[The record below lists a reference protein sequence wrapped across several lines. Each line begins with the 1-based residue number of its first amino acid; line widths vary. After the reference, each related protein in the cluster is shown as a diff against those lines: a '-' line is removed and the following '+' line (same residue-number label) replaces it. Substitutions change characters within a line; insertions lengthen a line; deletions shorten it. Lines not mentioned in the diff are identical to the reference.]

1 MCSRPISGSWT
12 PCAVDNELL
21 TKTAEVVVFAIPA
34 ILAITMHEAAHGYA
48 ALFRGD
54 PTAREAGR
62 LSLNPIR
69 HIDLFGTILLPG
81 FLIASGAP
89 FLFGW
94 AKPVPV
100 DFGRLRN
107 PRRDMVTVAAA
118 GPGTNLVLA
127 IVSALLIH
135 LAVLAPEPSREWFVS
150 MLVQSIKFNVILGL
164 FNMIPIPPMDGGR
177 VAVGLLPLPAARAL
191 ARLEN
196 SGMFLILG
204 VVVLLPWLGS
214 YIGVDLNIL
223 AWTLL
228 PLTDAVVNWI
238 AVVAGLTG

>member
-1 MCSRPISGSWT
+1 M
-12 PCAVDNELL
+12 
-21 TKTAEVVVFAIPA
+21 TKIAEVVVFAIPA
-34 ILAITMHEAAHGYA
+34 ILAITLHEAAHGYA
-48 ALFRGD
+48 ALWRGD
-54 PTAREAGR
+54 PTAKEAGR

-69 HIDLFGTILLPG
+69 HIDMMGTILLPG

-100 DFGRLRN
+100 NFGRLKN
-107 PRRDMVTVAAA
+107 PRRDMVTVAIA
-118 GPGTNLVLA
+118 GPGTNLLLA

-135 LAVLAPEPSREWFVS
+135 LAVLAPEPTQTWLLE
-150 MLVQSIKFNVILGL
+150 MLKRSVVFNVILGL
-164 FNMIPIPPMDGGR
+164 FNMIPLPPMDGGR

-196 SGMFLILG
+196 YGMFLILG
-204 VVVLLPWLGS
+204 AVVVLPWLGS
-214 YIGVDLNIL
+214 YIGADLNIL

-238 AVVAGLTG
+238 AVAAGLNG

>member
-1 MCSRPISGSWT
+1 M
-12 PCAVDNELL
+12 DNDLL
-21 TKTAEVVVFAIPA
+21 TKIAEVVVFAIPA
-34 ILAITMHEAAHGYA
+34 ILAITLHEAAHGYA
-48 ALFRGD
+48 ALWRGD
-54 PTAREAGR
+54 PTAKEAGR

-69 HIDLFGTILLPG
+69 HIDMMGTILLPG

-100 DFGRLRN
+100 SFGRLKN
-107 PRRDMVTVAAA
+107 PRRDMVTVAIA
-118 GPGTNLVLA
+118 GPGMNLFLA
-127 IVSALLIH
+127 IVSAFAIH
-135 LAVLAPEPSREWFVS
+135 LALLAPEPSQTWLVE
-150 MLVQSIKFNVILGL
+150 MLRRSVVFNVILGL
-164 FNMIPIPPMDGGR
+164 FNMIPLPPMDGGR

-196 SGMFLILG
+196 YGMFLILG
-204 VVVLLPWLGS
+204 VVVILPWLGS
-214 YIGVDLNIL
+214 YIGADLNIL

-238 AVVAGLTG
+238 AVVAGFSG

>member
-1 MCSRPISGSWT
+1 M
-12 PCAVDNELL
+12 DNDTL
-21 TKTAEVVVFAIPA
+21 TTIASVIVFAIPA
-34 ILAITMHEAAHGYA
+34 ILAITLHEAAHGYA

-54 PTAREAGR
+54 PTAKEAGR
-62 LSLNPIR
+62 LTLNPVK
-69 HIDLFGTILLPG
+69 HIDPIGTILLPG

-100 DFGRLRN
+100 NFARLRN
-107 PRRDMVTVAAA
+107 PRRDMVLVAGA
-118 GPGTNLVLA
+118 GPGTNLFLA

-135 LAVLAPEPSREWFVS
+135 FAFLAPQPSQEWLVS
-150 MLVQSIKFNVILGL
+150 MLAESVKFNVILGL
-164 FNMIPIPPMDGGR
+164 FNMIPLPPMDGGR

-196 SGMFLILG
+196 YGMFIILG
-204 VVVLLPWLGS
+204 AVVILPWLGS
-214 YIGVDLNIL
+214 YIGADLNIL
-223 AWTLL
+223 AWTIL

-238 AVVAGLTG
+238 AAVAGLTG

>member
-1 MCSRPISGSWT
+1 MDSGF
-12 PCAVDNELL
+12 L
-21 TKTAEVVVFAIPA
+21 TQAATVIVFAIPA
-34 ILAITMHEAAHGYA
+34 VLAITLHEAAHGYA
-48 ALFRGD
+48 ALFKGD
-54 PTAREAGR
+54 PTAKEAGR
-62 LSLNPIR
+62 LTLNPIR
-69 HIDLFGTILLPG
+69 HVDLVGTVILPG

-100 DFGRLRN
+100 DFSRLRN
-107 PRRDMVTVAAA
+107 PRRDMVFVAAA
-118 GPGTNLVLA
+118 GPGMNLILA

-135 LAVLAPEPSREWFVS
+135 VAFAAPQPSQQWFVD
-150 MLVQSIKFNVILGL
+150 MLVQSMRFNVLIGL
-164 FNMIPIPPMDGGR
+164 FNMIPLPPMDGGR

-196 SGMFLILG
+196 YGMFILLG
-204 VVVLLPWLGS
+204 AVVLLPWLGS
-214 YIGVDLNIL
+214 YVGADLNIL

-238 AVVAGLTG
+238 AAATGLLG

>member
-1 MCSRPISGSWT
+1 
-12 PCAVDNELL
+12 VDNELL
-21 TKTAEVVVFAIPA
+21 TKIAEVVVFAIPA
-34 ILAITMHEAAHGYA
+34 ILAITLHEAAHGYA
-48 ALFRGD
+48 ALWRGD
-54 PTAREAGR
+54 PTAKEAGR

-69 HIDLFGTILLPG
+69 HVDLMGTILLPG

-100 DFGRLRN
+100 NFARLRS
-107 PRRDMVTVAAA
+107 PRSDMVKVAIA
-118 GPGTNLVLA
+118 GPGMNLLLA

-135 LAVLAPEPSREWFVS
+135 LALLAPDPSRQWFIS
-150 MLVQSIKFNVILGL
+150 MLVQSMKFNVILGL
-164 FNMIPIPPMDGGR
+164 FNMIPVPPMDGGR

-196 SGMFLILG
+196 YGMFLILG
-204 VVVLLPWLGS
+204 VVVILPWLGS
-214 YIGVDLNIL
+214 YIGADLNIL

-228 PLTDAVVNWI
+228 PATDAVVNWI
-238 AVVAGLTG
+238 AAAAGLTG

>member
-1 MCSRPISGSWT
+1 MDS
-12 PCAVDNELL
+12 DLL
-21 TKTAEVVVFAIPA
+21 TKIAEVVVFAIPA
-34 ILAITMHEAAHGYA
+34 ILAITLHEAAHGYA
-48 ALFRGD
+48 ALWRGD
-54 PTAREAGR
+54 PTAKEAGR

-69 HIDLFGTILLPG
+69 HVDVMGTILLPG

-100 DFGRLRN
+100 NFGRLKN
-107 PRRDMVTVAAA
+107 PRRDMVAVAIA
-118 GPGTNLVLA
+118 GPGTNLFLA

-135 LAVLAPEPSREWFVS
+135 LALLAPDPSRQWFVS
-150 MLVQSIKFNVILGL
+150 MLIESMKFNVILGL
-164 FNMIPIPPMDGGR
+164 FNMIPLPPMDGGR

-196 SGMFLILG
+196 YGMFLILG
-204 VVVLLPWLGS
+204 AVVLLPWLGS
-214 YIGVDLNIL
+214 YIGADLNIL

-228 PLTDAVVNWI
+228 PATDAVVNWI
-238 AVVAGLTG
+238 AATAGLTG

>member
-1 MCSRPISGSWT
+1 MDKDI
-12 PCAVDNELL
+12 L
-21 TKTAEVVVFAIPA
+21 TTIATVVVFAIPA
-34 ILAITMHEAAHGYA
+34 VLAITLHEAAHGYA

-54 PTAREAGR
+54 PTAKEAGR
-62 LSLNPIR
+62 LSLNPFR
-69 HIDLFGTILLPG
+69 HIDPLGTILLPG
-81 FLIASGAP
+81 FLIATGAP

-100 DFGRLRN
+100 NFARLKN
-107 PRRDMVTVAAA
+107 PRRDMVTVAIA
-118 GPGTNLVLA
+118 GPGTNLFLA

-135 LAVLAPEPSREWFVS
+135 LALLAPDPSRQWFVS
-150 MLVQSIKFNVILGL
+150 MLIESMKFNVILGL
-164 FNMIPIPPMDGGR
+164 FNMIPLPPMDGGR

-196 SGMFLILG
+196 YGMFLILG
-204 VVVLLPWLGS
+204 AVVILPWLGS
-214 YIGVDLNIL
+214 YIGADLNIL

>member
-1 MCSRPISGSWT
+1 M
-12 PCAVDNELL
+12 DNDLL
-21 TKTAEVVVFAIPA
+21 TKIAEVVVFAIPA
-34 ILAITMHEAAHGYA
+34 ILAITLHEAAHGYA
-48 ALFRGD
+48 ALWRGD
-54 PTAREAGR
+54 PTAKEAGR

-69 HIDLFGTILLPG
+69 HVDMMGTILLPG

-100 DFGRLRN
+100 NFGRLRN
-107 PRRDMVTVAAA
+107 PRRDMVTVAIA
-118 GPGTNLVLA
+118 GPGMNLFLA

-135 LAVLAPEPSREWFVS
+135 LALLAPDPSRQWLIS
-150 MLVQSIKFNVILGL
+150 MLVQSMKFNVILGL
-164 FNMIPIPPMDGGR
+164 FNMIPLPPMDGGR

-196 SGMFLILG
+196 YGMFLILG
-204 VVVLLPWLGS
+204 VVVILPWLGS
-214 YIGVDLNIL
+214 YIGADLNIL

-228 PLTDAVVNWI
+228 PATDAVVNWI
-238 AVVAGLTG
+238 AAAAGLTG

>member
-1 MCSRPISGSWT
+1 
-12 PCAVDNELL
+12 VDSDLL
-21 TKTAEVVVFAIPA
+21 TKIAEIVVFAIPA
-34 ILAITMHEAAHGYA
+34 VLAITLHEAAHGYA
-48 ALFRGD
+48 ALWRGD
-54 PTAREAGR
+54 PTAKEAGR

-69 HIDLFGTILLPG
+69 HVDPMGTILLPG
-81 FLIASGAP
+81 FLIATGAP

-100 DFGRLRN
+100 SFGRLKN
-107 PRRDMVTVAAA
+107 PRRDMVTVAIA

-135 LAVLAPEPSREWFVS
+135 LALLAPDPSRQWLVS
-150 MLVQSIKFNVILGL
+150 MLIQSMKFNVILGL
-164 FNMIPIPPMDGGR
+164 FNMIPLPPMDGGR
-177 VAVGLLPLPAARAL
+177 VAVGLLPLPAAQAL

-196 SGMFLILG
+196 YGMFLILG

-214 YIGVDLNIL
+214 YIGADLNIL

-228 PLTDAVVNWI
+228 PATDAVVNWI
-238 AVVAGLTG
+238 AAAAGLTG

>member
-1 MCSRPISGSWT
+1 M
-12 PCAVDNELL
+12 DNELL
-21 TKTAEVVVFAIPA
+21 TKIAEVVVFAIPA
-34 ILAITMHEAAHGYA
+34 ILAITLHEAAHGYA
-48 ALFRGD
+48 ALWRGD
-54 PTAREAGR
+54 PTAKEAGR

-69 HIDLFGTILLPG
+69 HIDLMGTVLLPG

-100 DFGRLRN
+100 NFARLKN
-107 PRRDMVTVAAA
+107 PRRDMVTVAIA
-118 GPGTNLVLA
+118 GPGTNLFLA

-135 LAVLAPEPSREWFVS
+135 LALLAPDPSRQWFIS
-150 MLVQSIKFNVILGL
+150 MLIESMKFNVILGL
-164 FNMIPIPPMDGGR
+164 FNMIPLPPMDGGR

-196 SGMFLILG
+196 YGMFLILG
-204 VVVLLPWLGS
+204 AVVILPWLGS
-214 YIGVDLNIL
+214 YIGADLNIL

-228 PLTDAVVNWI
+228 PLTDAVVNGI

>member
-1 MCSRPISGSWT
+1 
-12 PCAVDNELL
+12 VDSATL
-21 TKTAEVVVFAIPA
+21 TQIASVVVFAIPA
-34 ILAITMHEAAHGYA
+34 ILAITLHEAAHGYA

-54 PTAREAGR
+54 PTAKEAGR

-69 HIDLFGTILLPG
+69 HIDLVGTILLPG

-100 DFGRLRN
+100 NFGRLKN
-107 PRRDMVTVAAA
+107 PRRDMVVVAAA
-118 GPGTNLVLA
+118 GPGTNLFLA

-135 LAVLAPEPSREWFVS
+135 ATFLAPQPAQQWLVD
-150 MLVQSIKFNVILGL
+150 MLVQSIQFNVILGL
-164 FNMIPIPPMDGGR
+164 FNMIPLPPMDGGR

-196 SGMFLILG
+196 YGMFIILG
-204 VVVLLPWLGS
+204 AVVILPWLGS
-214 YIGVDLNIL
+214 YIGADLNIL
-223 AWTLL
+223 AWTIL
-228 PLTDAVVNWI
+228 PLTDAVVNLI
-238 AVVAGLTG
+238 AAATGLTG

>member
-1 MCSRPISGSWT
+1 M
-12 PCAVDNELL
+12 DNGTL
-21 TKTAEVVVFAIPA
+21 TTIASVVIFAIPA
-34 ILAITMHEAAHGYA
+34 ILAITLHEAAHGYA
-48 ALFRGD
+48 ALFKGD
-54 PTAREAGR
+54 PTAKEEGR
-62 LSLNPIR
+62 LTLNPIR
-69 HIDLFGTILLPG
+69 HVDPIGTVLLPG
-81 FLIASGAP
+81 FLIATGAP

-100 DFGRLRN
+100 NFGRLHN
-107 PRRDMVTVAAA
+107 PRRDMVFVAAA

-135 LAVLAPEPSREWFVS
+135 VAFLAPEPSQTWLVQ

-164 FNMIPIPPMDGGR
+164 FNMIPLPPMDGGR

-196 SGMFLILG
+196 YGMFILLG
-204 VVVLLPWLGS
+204 AVVLLPWVGS

-223 AWTLL
+223 AWTIL
-228 PLTDAVVNWI
+228 PATDAVVNWI
-238 AVVAGLTG
+238 AAAAGLTG

>member
-1 MCSRPISGSWT
+1 M
-12 PCAVDNELL
+12 DNELL
-21 TKTAEVVVFAIPA
+21 TKFAEVVVFAIPA
-34 ILAITMHEAAHGYA
+34 ILAITLHEAAHGYA
-48 ALFRGD
+48 ALWRGD
-54 PTAREAGR
+54 PTAKEAGR

-69 HIDLFGTILLPG
+69 HIDLMGTILLPG

-100 DFGRLRN
+100 NFARLKN
-107 PRRDMVTVAAA
+107 PRRDMVTVAIA
-118 GPGTNLVLA
+118 GPGTNLFLA

-135 LAVLAPEPSREWFVS
+135 LALLAPDPSRQWFIS
-150 MLVQSIKFNVILGL
+150 MLIESMKFNVILGL
-164 FNMIPIPPMDGGR
+164 FNMIPLPPMDGGR

-196 SGMFLILG
+196 YGMFLILG
-204 VVVLLPWLGS
+204 AVVILPWLGS
-214 YIGVDLNIL
+214 YIGADLNIL

-228 PLTDAVVNWI
+228 PLTDAVVNGI

>member
-1 MCSRPISGSWT
+1 
-12 PCAVDNELL
+12 VDNDLL
-21 TKTAEVVVFAIPA
+21 TKIAEVVVFAIPA
-34 ILAITMHEAAHGYA
+34 ILAITLHEAAHGYA
-48 ALFRGD
+48 ALWRGD
-54 PTAREAGR
+54 PTAKEAGR

-69 HIDLFGTILLPG
+69 HVDMMGTILLPG

-100 DFGRLRN
+100 NFGRLRN
-107 PRRDMVTVAAA
+107 PRRDMVTVAIA
-118 GPGTNLVLA
+118 GPGMNLFLA

-135 LAVLAPEPSREWFVS
+135 LALLAPDPSRQWLIS
-150 MLVQSIKFNVILGL
+150 MLVQSMKFNVILGL
-164 FNMIPIPPMDGGR
+164 FNMIPLPPMDGGR

-196 SGMFLILG
+196 YGMFLILG
-204 VVVLLPWLGS
+204 VVVILPWLGS
-214 YIGVDLNIL
+214 YIGADLNIL

-228 PLTDAVVNWI
+228 PATDAVVNWI
-238 AVVAGLTG
+238 AAAAGLTG

>member
-1 MCSRPISGSWT
+1 M
-12 PCAVDNELL
+12 DNDTL
-21 TKTAEVVVFAIPA
+21 TTIASVVIFAIPA
-34 ILAITMHEAAHGYA
+34 ILAITLHEAAHGYA
-48 ALFRGD
+48 ALFKGD
-54 PTAREAGR
+54 PTAKEEGR
-62 LSLNPIR
+62 LTLNPIR
-69 HIDLFGTILLPG
+69 HVDPVGTVLLPG
-81 FLIASGAP
+81 FLIATGAP

-107 PRRDMVTVAAA
+107 PRRDMVFVAAA

-135 LAVLAPEPSREWFVS
+135 LAYLAPEPSQAWLVQ

-164 FNMIPIPPMDGGR
+164 FNMIPLPPMDGGR

-196 SGMFLILG
+196 YGMFILLG
-204 VVVLLPWLGS
+204 AVVLLPWVGS

-223 AWTLL
+223 AWTIL
-228 PLTDAVVNWI
+228 PATDAVVNWI
-238 AVVAGLTG
+238 AAAAGLTG

>member
-1 MCSRPISGSWT
+1 MDF
-12 PCAVDNELL
+12 AVDSGTL
-21 TKTAEVVVFAIPA
+21 TQIATVVAFAIPA

-54 PTAREAGR
+54 PTAKEAGR
-62 LSLNPIR
+62 LTLNPLR
-69 HIDLFGTILLPG
+69 HIDPVGTVLLPG

-100 DFGRLRN
+100 DFNRLRN
-107 PRRDMVTVAAA
+107 PRRDMVLVAAA

-135 LAVLAPEPSREWFVS
+135 VAFQAPQPSQQWFVS
-150 MLVQSIKFNVILGL
+150 MLAQSIKFNVILGI
-164 FNMIPIPPMDGGR
+164 FNMIPLPPMDGGR

-196 SGMFLILG
+196 YGMFILLG
-204 VVVLLPWLGS
+204 LVVALPWLGS
-214 YIGVDLNIL
+214 FIGADLNIL
-223 AWTLL
+223 AWTIL
-228 PLTDAVVNWI
+228 PLTDLVVNWI
-238 AVVAGLTG
+238 AAATGLTG

>member
-1 MCSRPISGSWT
+1 M
-12 PCAVDNELL
+12 DNELL
-21 TKTAEVVVFAIPA
+21 TKVAEVVVFAIPA
-34 ILAITMHEAAHGYA
+34 ILAITLHEAAHGYA
-48 ALFRGD
+48 ALWRGD
-54 PTAREAGR
+54 PTAKEAGR

-69 HIDLFGTILLPG
+69 HIDLMGTVLLPG

-100 DFGRLRN
+100 NFARLKN
-107 PRRDMVTVAAA
+107 PRRDMVTVAIA
-118 GPGTNLVLA
+118 GPGTNLFLA

-135 LAVLAPEPSREWFVS
+135 LALLAPDPSRQWFIS
-150 MLVQSIKFNVILGL
+150 MLIESMKFNVILGL
-164 FNMIPIPPMDGGR
+164 FNMIPLPPMDGGR

-196 SGMFLILG
+196 YGMFLILG
-204 VVVLLPWLGS
+204 AVVILPWLGS
-214 YIGVDLNIL
+214 YIGADLNIL

-228 PLTDAVVNWI
+228 PLTDAVVNGI

>member
-1 MCSRPISGSWT
+1 MDS
-12 PCAVDNELL
+12 DLL
-21 TKTAEVVVFAIPA
+21 TKIAEVVVFAIPA
-34 ILAITMHEAAHGYA
+34 ILAITLHEAAHGYA
-48 ALFRGD
+48 ALWRGD
-54 PTAREAGR
+54 PTAKEAGR

-69 HIDLFGTILLPG
+69 HIDMMGTILLPG

-100 DFGRLRN
+100 NFGRLKN
-107 PRRDMVTVAAA
+107 PRRDMVTVAIA
-118 GPGTNLVLA
+118 GPGTNLLLA

-135 LAVLAPEPSREWFVS
+135 LAVLAPEPTQTWLLE
-150 MLVQSIKFNVILGL
+150 MLKRSVVFNVILGL
-164 FNMIPIPPMDGGR
+164 FNMIPLPPMDGGR

-196 SGMFLILG
+196 YGMFLILG
-204 VVVLLPWLGS
+204 AVVVLPWLGS
-214 YIGVDLNIL
+214 YIGADLNIL

-238 AVVAGLTG
+238 AVAAGLNG

>member
-1 MCSRPISGSWT
+1 M
-12 PCAVDNELL
+12 DNVTL
-21 TKTAEVVVFAIPA
+21 TQIASVVVFAIPA
-34 ILAITMHEAAHGYA
+34 ILAITLHEAAHGYA

-54 PTAREAGR
+54 PTAKEAGR
-62 LSLNPIR
+62 LTLNPIR
-69 HIDLFGTILLPG
+69 HIDLVGTILLPG
-81 FLIASGAP
+81 FLIATGAP

-100 DFGRLRN
+100 NFARLRN

-118 GPGTNLVLA
+118 GPGTNLFLA

-135 LAVLAPEPSREWFVS
+135 AAFLAPQPSQQWLVD
-150 MLVQSIKFNVILGL
+150 MLVQSIQFNVILGL
-164 FNMIPIPPMDGGR
+164 FNMIPLPPMDGGR

-196 SGMFLILG
+196 YGMFIILG
-204 VVVLLPWLGS
+204 AVVILPWLGS
-214 YIGVDLNIL
+214 KIGADLNIL

-228 PLTDAVVNWI
+228 PLTDAVVNLI
-238 AVVAGLTG
+238 AAATGLTG

>member
-1 MCSRPISGSWT
+1 M
-12 PCAVDNELL
+12 DNDIL
-21 TKTAEVVVFAIPA
+21 TTVATVVAFAIPA
-34 ILAITMHEAAHGYA
+34 ILAITLHEAAHGYA
-48 ALFRGD
+48 ALYRGD
-54 PTAREAGR
+54 PTAKEAGR

-69 HIDLFGTILLPG
+69 HIDPLGTVLLPG

-100 DFGRLRN
+100 NFGRLNN
-107 PRRDMVTVAAA
+107 PRRDMVLVAAA
-118 GPGTNLVLA
+118 GPATNLVLA

-135 LAVLAPEPSREWFVS
+135 LALMAPDPSRQWFVS
-150 MLVQSIKFNVILGL
+150 MLVQSMKFNVILGL
-164 FNMIPIPPMDGGR
+164 FNMIPLPPMDGGR

-196 SGMFLILG
+196 YGMFLLLG

-214 YIGVDLNIL
+214 AIGVDLNIL

-228 PLTDAVVNWI
+228 PLTETVVNWI
-238 AVVAGLTG
+238 AAAAGLTG

>member
-1 MCSRPISGSWT
+1 M
-12 PCAVDNELL
+12 DNDLL
-21 TKTAEVVVFAIPA
+21 TKIAEVVVFAIPA
-34 ILAITMHEAAHGYA
+34 ILAITLHEAAHGYA
-48 ALFRGD
+48 ALWRGD
-54 PTAREAGR
+54 PTAKEAGR

-69 HIDLFGTILLPG
+69 HIDMMGTILLPG

-100 DFGRLRN
+100 NFGRLKN
-107 PRRDMVTVAAA
+107 PRRDMVTVAIA
-118 GPGTNLVLA
+118 GPGTNLLLA

-135 LAVLAPEPSREWFVS
+135 LAVLAPEPTQTWLLE
-150 MLVQSIKFNVILGL
+150 MLKRSVVFNVILGL
-164 FNMIPIPPMDGGR
+164 FNMIPLPPMDGGR

-196 SGMFLILG
+196 YGMFLILG
-204 VVVLLPWLGS
+204 AVVVLPWLGS
-214 YIGVDLNIL
+214 YIGADLNIL

-238 AVVAGLTG
+238 AVAAGLNG

>member
-1 MCSRPISGSWT
+1 MPTSGSWT
-12 PCAVDNELL
+12 PCAVDEGLL
-21 TKTAEVVVFAIPA
+21 TQIASVVVFAIPA
-34 ILAITMHEAAHGYA
+34 ILAITLHEAAHGYA

-54 PTAREAGR
+54 PTAKEAGR
-62 LSLNPIR
+62 LSLNPLR
-69 HIDLFGTILLPG
+69 HVDPVGTLLLPG

-100 DFGRLRN
+100 DFLRLRN
-107 PRRDMVTVAAA
+107 PRRDMVLVAAA
-118 GPGTNLVLA
+118 GPGTNLILA

-135 LAVLAPEPSREWFVS
+135 LALLAPQPSQQWFVD
-150 MLVQSIKFNVILGL
+150 MLVQSMRFNVILGL
-164 FNMIPIPPMDGGR
+164 FNMIPLPPMDGGR

-196 SGMFLILG
+196 YGMFIILG
-204 VVVLLPWLGS
+204 AVVLLPLLGS
-214 YIGVDLNIL
+214 YIGADLNIL
-223 AWTLL
+223 AWTLI

-238 AVVAGLTG
+238 AAAAGLLG